1 MLHIVALRPP
11 CYQPSSL
18 KHIGLLSPA
27 MLIDSHC
34 HLDFPEL
41 KAELDAVLDRA
52 RAAGV
57 GLMVTISTRVHRFNE
72 LKAIVEAHDD
82 VFCSIGTHPHN
93 AAEEPDIMVEELVE
107 LARHPKVVAIGEAG
121 LDYHYDHSPRDMQK
135 KSFRTHIAAA
145 RETGLPLVIHARDAD
160 ADTARMLEEES
171 AKGAFPF
178 VLHCFTGGADLA
190 HRGLALGGY
199 ISFSGVVTFKNAEA
213 LRDIALAVPSDRL
226 LVETDA
232 PYLAPEPL
240 RGKTN
245 EPALV
250 AHIAARLAALRG
262 VREAEMQRLTTENF
276 FRLFK
281 KVPRPSLK
289 APQSAA

>member
-1 MLHIVALRPP
+1 MLV
-11 CYQPSSL
+11 
-18 KHIGLLSPA
+18 
-27 MLIDSHC
+27 DSHC

-41 KAELDAVLDRA
+41 AADLSGVLVRA
-52 RAAGV
+52 DAAGV
-57 GLMVTISTRVHRFNE
+57 GLMVTISTRVRQFNA
-72 LKAIVEAHDD
+72 LKDLVEAHDN

-93 AAEEPDIMVEELVE
+93 AAEEPDIMIEELVE

-121 LDYHYDHSPRDMQK
+121 LDYHYNHSPRDVQK

-145 RETGLPLVIHARDAD
+145 RETGLPLVIHAREAD
-160 ADTARMLEEES
+160 ADIARMLEEET
-171 AKGAFPF
+171 ARGAFPF

-213 LRDIALAVPSDRL
+213 LRDIALGVPSDRI

-232 PYLAPEPL
+232 PYLAPEPF
-240 RGKTN
+240 RGRTN
-245 EPALV
+245 EPAYV
-250 AHIAARLAALRG
+250 VRTAARLAALRG
-262 VREAEMQRLTTENF
+262 ISEAEMARLTTDNF

-281 KVPRPSLK
+281 KVPRAALK
-289 APQSAA
+289 APRSAA